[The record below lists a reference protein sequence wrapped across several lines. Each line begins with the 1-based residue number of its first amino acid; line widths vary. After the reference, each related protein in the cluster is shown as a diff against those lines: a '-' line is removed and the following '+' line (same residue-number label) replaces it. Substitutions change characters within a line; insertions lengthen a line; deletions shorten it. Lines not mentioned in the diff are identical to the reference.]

1 MSYIHH
7 CFDCDREDFL
17 CINNAT
23 TAAGKQLVAEVIA
36 HELAHQWFGD
46 LVTMDWWNIIWL
58 NEGFARY
65 LQYHGT
71 DAVCLENHICMVK
84 R

>member
-1 MSYIHH
+1 M
-7 CFDCDREDFL
+7 DCHREDFL
-17 CINNAT
+17 LVDNMT
-23 TAAGKQLVAEVIA
+23 SAAGKQLVAEVIA

-46 LVTMDWWNIIWL
+46 LVTMDWWNLIWM

-71 DAVCLENHICMVK
+71 DSVRQIQCISDY
-84 R
+84 